1 MLVNDIR
8 AIIISAATGLYNT
21 GIYPIFLSLRM
32 IHYIRRQKSCY
43 PMTYQEG
50 TVSEG
55 VCQSHLVIGLI
66 PAACPHKHRD
76 IRVVRMVLQGCH
88 CDTIAKLTD
97 LNRQEKWYIMV
108 HFFQELLIML
118 YLP

>member
-1 MLVNDIR
+1 
-8 AIIISAATGLYNT
+8 
-21 GIYPIFLSLRM
+21 
-32 IHYIRRQKSCY
+32 
-43 PMTYQEG
+43 MTYQEG

-88 CDTIAKLTD
+88 RDAIAKLTD
-97 LNRQEKWYIMV
+97 LQGKKFSISIFW
-108 HFFQELLIML
+108 LLLQQLWFML
-118 YLP
+118 HTLTSSGGFLVFGVGSFTR

>member
-1 MLVNDIR
+1 M
-8 AIIISAATGLYNT
+8 A
-21 GIYPIFLSLRM
+21 
-32 IHYIRRQKSCY
+32 
-43 PMTYQEG
+43 YQEG

-88 CDTIAKLTD
+88 CDAIAKLTN
-97 LNRQEKWYIMV
+97 LNRQEKWYIMG
-108 HFFQELLIML
+108 HFFQELLFMSHTL
-118 YLP
+118 TSSGVFLVPGVGSCTRWETGSDRGTVATAADAQRWEESKL

>member
-1 MLVNDIR
+1 
-8 AIIISAATGLYNT
+8 
-21 GIYPIFLSLRM
+21 
-32 IHYIRRQKSCY
+32 
-43 PMTYQEG
+43 MTYQES

-88 CDTIAKLTD
+88 RDAITKLTE
-97 LNRQEKWYIMV
+97 LQGKKLSISI
-108 HFFQELLIML
+108 FFTTSPTALGHGT
-118 YLP
+118 YPDFFG